1 MSRNLTGEYVN
12 QEAFES
18 MTIRKIHGTMAE
30 LLEIS
35 CYIDGGQT
43 IGVIRFF
50 SFVRTTKDIG
60 TSVPAL
66 RKSPCNNSLGYRLVF
81 QIPSV

>member
-1 MSRNLTGEYVN
+1 MSRNLIEEYVN
-12 QEAFES
+12 QETFKS

-50 SFVRTTKDIG
+50 HL
-60 TSVPAL
+60 SVQQ
-66 RKSPCNNSLGYRLVF
+66 KILVLLL
-81 QIPSV
+81 QP